1 MPEKTPHKEAHN
13 ATVPGAEQRPKR
25 ILVFSLAYSPLWGGA
40 ELAVKEI
47 TDRIEPDRFS
57 FEMITVRFDSVL
69 PKKERI
75 GNIIVHRVGPGKPSP
90 TAEEMLRFPLYFS
103 KVLYPVRAFFKA
115 VSLQHA
121 QRFDALWSIMTYAG
135 FPAVLFKLFRCPRIP
150 FLLTLQE
157 GDSVEHMVGRWR
169 IRLVWPLFKHVF
181 KRATVV
187 QTISSYLAQFA
198 YDHGARAPIEI
209 VPNGVDV
216 SAFMRAYSREER
228 ATLKERLSMR
238 EGEKYLIT
246 TSRLVPKNAIDAVIQ
261 ALPHLPYNVRFLILG
276 EGPLRASLETLART
290 EGVAERV
297 RFLGHVEH
305 SDLPLYLQVC
315 DIFIRPSRS
324 EGMGSSFVEAMAAG
338 IPVIATP
345 VGGIVDIIEDYR
357 TGLFVNVDD
366 PESIA
371 EKVSVLLKE
380 STLREELIRNA
391 KAMVVAKHDWNV
403 VVDLMLSRVFA
414 ALFKKEKREWI
425 IRPGAP
431 VGRNRTQS

>member
-1 MPEKTPHKEAHN
+1 MPEQTPHAKTN
-13 ATVPGAEQRPKR
+13 APPSATAEPRPKR
-25 ILVFSLAYSPLWGGA
+25 VLIFSLAYSPLWGGA

-47 TDRIEPDRFS
+47 TDRIEPERFS
-57 FEMITVRFDSVL
+57 FEMITARFDRAL

-75 GNIIVHRVGPGKPSP
+75 GNITVHRVGRGKPSP
-90 TAEEMLRFPLYFS
+90 GAEEMVRFPLYLS
-103 KVLYPVRAFFKA
+103 KVFYPLRAFFKA
-115 VSLQHA
+115 VSLHRA
-121 QRFDALWSIMTYAG
+121 QRFDALWSVMAYAG
-135 FPAVLFKLFRCPRIP
+135 FPAVLFKLFRRPSMP

-157 GDSVEHMVGRWR
+157 GDSVEVMTGRWR
-169 IRLVWPLFKHVF
+169 IKLVWPLFRAVF

-198 YDHGARAPIEI
+198 YDQGARAPIEI

-216 SAFMRAYSREER
+216 SAFTKEHSAAER
-228 ATLKERLSMR
+228 AALKEKLSMR

-261 ALPHLPYNVRFLILG
+261 ALPHLPYNVRFLVLG
-276 EGPLRASLETLART
+276 EGPLRASLEALART

-324 EGMGSSFVEAMAAG
+324 EGMGSSFIEAMAAG

-366 PESIA
+366 PESIT
-371 EKVSVLLKE
+371 EKAAALLKE
-380 STLREELIRNA
+380 DTLREELVRNA
-391 KAMVVAKHDWNV
+391 KAMVVTKYDWKV
-403 VVDLMLSRVFA
+403 LVGLMLSRVFT

-425 IRPGAP
+425 IRPGTPA
-431 VGRNRTQS
+431 G